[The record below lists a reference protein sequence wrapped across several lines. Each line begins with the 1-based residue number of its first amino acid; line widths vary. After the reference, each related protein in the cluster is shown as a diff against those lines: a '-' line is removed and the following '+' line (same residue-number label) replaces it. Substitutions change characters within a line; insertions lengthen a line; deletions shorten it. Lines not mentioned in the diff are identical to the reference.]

1 MNHKVLSFIFLG
13 IMSGNIFPAMQV
25 KTSAANSMNISH
37 TSSSKQF
44 LIGAATVGA
53 VGLAGY
59 YLYQSLQTN
68 QNIVR
73 FGRKYTEVVQAIV
86 RDNINVLHP
95 GIARGEIL
103 PDNAIQEIM
112 ENVKNP
118 SMLSYVFKED
128 DIVKGFI
135 VYQKNEIKHIAVH
148 KDSRRKYIGMKLL
161 QHAIEKRLSIEK
173 DVTIYLDAP
182 LHINMQNLC
191 IRLGFRFEKIENC
204 TTLKGTIT
212 QADYQ
217 KAIKLNKNAQH
228 AYE

>member
-1 MNHKVLSFIFLG
+1 
-13 IMSGNIFPAMQV
+13 MSGNTFSAMQV
-25 KTSAANSMNISH
+25 KISAANSMNISH

-59 YLYQSLQTN
+59 YLYQSLQRN

-73 FGRKYTEVVQAIV
+73 FGRKYTEAVQAIV
-86 RDNINVLHP
+86 RDNINVLHT

-103 PDNAIQEIM
+103 PGNAIQEIM
-112 ENVKNP
+112 ENVENP
-118 SMLSYVFKED
+118 AMLSYIFKED
-128 DIVKGFI
+128 GVVKGFI
-135 VYQKNEIKHIAVH
+135 IYQGNEIWLIAVH

-173 DVTIYLDAP
+173 DVTIYLYLDAP

-191 IRLGFRFEKIENC
+191 IRLGFKFEKIENC

-217 KAIKLNKNAQH
+217 KAIKLNKMHNTH
-228 AYE
+228 TNNF